1 MTQALRIAVAD
12 DEPRMLE
19 FFGMVLEQLGH
30 DVVIK
35 AANGRHLVEHCQDLR
50 PDLIITDIKMPDMDG
65 LAAVKQIAV
74 DQVIPVIL
82 VSGYHDPEYIEAAV
96 RENVL
101 AYLVKPIKKEDLQPA
116 IGLVMRR
123 FRELQ
128 ALQQQTQDLRQAL
141 ESRKWIERAKGIL
154 MRRAGFTEEEA
165 FRRLQSLSREK
176 NMKMAELAEMIVT
189 AEDAMS

>member
-30 DVVIK
+30 ELIVK
-35 AANGRHLVEHCQDLR
+35 AANGKELVDHCRDLR
-50 PDLIITDIKMPDMDG
+50 PDLIITDIRMPDMDG
-65 LAAVKQIAV
+65 LEAVKQIAV

-82 VSGYHDPEYIEAAV
+82 VSGYHDPQSIEAAM

-101 AYLVKPIKKEDLQPA
+101 AYLVKPIKKDDLQPA

-123 FRELQ
+123 FKELQ

-141 ESRKWIERAKGIL
+141 DSRKWIERAKGIL
-154 MRRAGFTEEEA
+154 MRRAGFTEDEA
-165 FRRLQSLSREK
+165 FRRLQSLSRQK
-176 NMKMAELAEMIVT
+176 NLKMAELAEMIVT